1 MELSKPQLPPLHA
14 RISAIVRRIP
24 NSDGTEIPSGVADYV
39 IEQIMREVR
48 RGG

>member
-1 MELSKPQLPPLHA
+1 MELPKPHLLPLHD

-24 NSDGTEIPSGVADYV
+24 NSDDSEIPSGVADRV